1 MRKVSIVSILSAVLL
16 LVTSCEKEPFSPS
29 VTLRYKVSGTAETV
43 NIDYFDSNGDL
54 AILTNVETPWEL
66 SFSANHGD
74 EVYLYAKRVGDIGNI
89 SVAIY
94 ADGVLLDEAL
104 SSGSEGASAQGT
116 L

>member
-1 MRKVSIVSILSAVLL
+1 MRRLQWVLVVVSLL
-16 LVTSCEKEPFSPS
+16 LVLVGCKEDPFSPS

-54 AILTNVETPWEL
+54 AILTNIDSPWEI

-74 EVYLYAKRVGDIGNI
+74 EAYLYAKRIGETGTV

-94 ADGVLLDEAL
+94 VDGVLLDEAL
-104 SSGSEGASAQGT
+104 SSGSEGATAQGT